1 VITDVQTLLDRYW
14 EWLRNKTTLR
24 GIGDYVEITT
34 PCLDRHNDYLQIYA
48 RSRNGEL
55 ILSDDGY
62 ILEDLELSGCRIDT
76 PKRKALLKMTLDGF
90 GVKRNERELEVSVS
104 QDNFALRKHNLLQ
117 AMLSVN
123 DLFYMASPIVES
135 LFYEDVVNWLDISEI
150 RYAPKVKFTGRSGY
164 DHLFDFII
172 PKSKAGPER
181 ILRAINRPGG
191 DAAKAMVF
199 SWIDTKEVRPPESCA
214 YAILNDSEETVSVSV
229 LDAFR
234 NYDVRTVLWSG
245 REEVLE
251 ELAA

>member
-1 VITDVQTLLDRYW
+1 MITDVQTLLDRYW

>member
-1 VITDVQTLLDRYW
+1 MITDIQTLLDRYW
-14 EWLRNKTTLR
+14 EWLQNKTTLR
-24 GIGDYVEITT
+24 EIGDYVEITT
-34 PCLDRHNDYLQIYA
+34 PYLDRHNDYLQIYA
-48 RSRNGEL
+48 RSRNEEL

-62 ILEDLELSGCRIDT
+62 ILEDLELSGCKIDT

-90 GVKRNERELEVSVS
+90 GVKRSERELEVSVS

-181 ILRAINRPGG
+181 ILRAINRPRG

-199 SWIDTKEVRPPESCA
+199 SWIDTREVRPPESCV
-214 YAILNDSEETVSVSV
+214 YAILNDSEETVSGSV

-245 REEVLE
+245 RDEVLE